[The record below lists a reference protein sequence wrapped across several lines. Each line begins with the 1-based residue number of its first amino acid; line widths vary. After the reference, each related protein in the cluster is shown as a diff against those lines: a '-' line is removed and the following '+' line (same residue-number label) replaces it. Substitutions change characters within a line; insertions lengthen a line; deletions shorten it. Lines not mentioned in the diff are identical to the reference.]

1 MITITRRFQYAM
13 GHTLYQHEGACAH
26 LHGHNY
32 VALIEASADALDTV
46 GRVIDFAVVK
56 ELVGGFIDREYDHRF
71 LVNCADP
78 RADGLVALDATVR
91 IVHYNPTA
99 ENLADELLDAASYLL
114 SPLGITATAVTLW
127 ETENAYA
134 TVER

>member
-71 LVNCADP
+71 LVNRADP
-78 RADGLVALDATVR
+78 RADGLVSIDATVR
-91 IVHYNPTA
+91 VVDYNPTA
-99 ENLADELLDAASYLL
+99 ENLADELLDAASNLL
-114 SPLGITATAVTLW
+114 KPLGITATAVILW

-134 TVER
+134 RVKR

>member
-1 MITITRRFQYAM
+1 MTTIPRRFQYAM

-71 LVNCADP
+71 LVNRADP
-78 RADGLVALDATVR
+78 RAAGLVTLDSTVR
-91 IVHYNPTA
+91 VVGYNPTA

-114 SPLGITATAVTLW
+114 SPLGITATSLTLW

-134 TVER
+134 TVRH